1 MIEITTLTERTKPM
15 FDIFEESKTNRKITA
30 KHREFNEQTL
40 TPKILEKTQIKS
52 IVYARTDEIENS
64 ARKRYPIK
72 ASNETTFDV
81 ILLRKTLER

>member
-1 MIEITTLTERTKPM
+1 MIERTTLTERTKPM

-30 KHREFNEQTL
+30 KHREFKEQTL

-81 ILLRKTLER
+81 ILLRKSLER